1 MKPVTLLRALACV
14 CLLAATSPVFAQGTQ
29 VAFGAIQQDTSAP
42 VEISADELA
51 VDQNTNAATFTGNVI
66 IGQGA
71 LRLSAAQVM
80 VIYRQDRQGIERLE
94 ATGGVTL
101 VSGQDAAESQSAD
114 YNIDNGV
121 IVMSGNVLLT
131 QGQSALTANRMSVNL
146 NDGTARMQG
155 RVKTILQTGNQ

>member
-1 MKPVTLLRALACV
+1 MKYLRLLRALACA
-14 CLLAATSPVFAQGTQ
+14 CLLAAASPVFAQGTQ
-29 VAFGAIQQDTSAP
+29 VAFGTIQQDTSAP

-51 VDQNTNAATFTGNVI
+51 VDQNTNAATFTGNVV

-71 LRLSAAQVM
+71 LRLSAAQVL

-101 VSGQDAAESQSAD
+101 VSGQDAAESQNAD